1 MWSFQT
7 QNDKFQQYYRCYPVS
22 AMKGDKKAANFGG
35 KIYIPQSALHKLTTL
50 HISYPML
57 FEIRNEESGGCT
69 HAGVLEFT
77 AEEGR
82 AYLPEWMLANLKIK
96 AGGLVRISS
105 VSLELGSFVKI
116 QPQSVDFLD
125 ISDPKAVLETS
136 LRNFTTLTVDDIF
149 QILYNNKVYDIKVL
163 EVKPETR
170 SNSICV
176 VETDLEVDFAAPVGY
191 VEPSASAPSATP
203 KLTGQMTESIGYN
216 TLAGAQGPKSAGH
229 TLKNKAPTEEAAAPV
244 APPVVDASIY
254 QNRDAPALELASNQL
269 FFGFPLVPLEDE
281 EDSGE
286 TNFKGEG
293 FTLRKSKKRK
303 DIS

>member
-1 MWSFQT
+1 MWSFQS

-57 FEIRNEESGGCT
+57 FEIRNEESHGCT

-82 AYLPEWMLANLKIK
+82 VYLPEWMLANLKIK

-105 VSLELGSFVKI
+105 VSLELGTFVKI

-125 ISDPKAVLETS
+125 ISDPKSVLETS
-136 LRNFTTLTVDDIF
+136 LRNFTTLTVDDVF

-170 SNSICV
+170 SKSICV

-191 VEPSASAPSATP
+191 VEPSGDKPSAPP
-203 KLTGQMTESIGYN
+203 KLAGHMAEAIGYN
-216 TLAGAQGPKSAGH
+216 NLAGAQSVKAGGH
-229 TLKNKAPTEEAAAPV
+229 SLRESKASSTEPTPV
-244 APPVVDASIY
+244 TPPVVDSSIY

-281 EDSGE
+281 EEAGE
-286 TNFKGEG
+286 SIFKGEG